1 MSDPQQRDL
10 LIERLHVLIAETRRC
25 IDDHR
30 LVRADDKLNAMDE
43 NCELLQAEIVR
54 LRAEKDAAESALHG
68 LREQIKKP
76 LSVLRDIG
84 NDLNDGRS
92 IPNLAEKIWD
102 ECDRLSEA
110 AVAPRP
116 PQE

>member
-68 LREQIKKP
+68 LRE
-76 LSVLRDIG
+76 
-84 NDLNDGRS
+84 S
-92 IPNLAEKIWD
+92 ICSADAPETAPSEITRTTEKT
-102 ECDRLSEA
+102 
-110 AVAPRP
+110 
-116 PQE
+116 